1 MNQMRNKILILG
13 SSSWLGS
20 ALLNRLNTSKEDY
33 QLITTVYKNKIEL
46 DVDIEIV
53 DAQELKDYQIALETF
68 KPNVIVNFLR
78 GENEKGYDIHR
89 SIIDYCTKEKS
100 HYVYA
105 SSVLALDAYDN
116 IDLTEDL
123 LAKSLSEYGIF
134 KGNCEEMLYDSKID
148 WTVLRFSSL
157 QGYCAHKHTR
167 NEVFLSKLFNGKKIY
182 VDLGVVQ
189 NRMFVNDMILI
200 VEKIIERTI
209 KGIIHIGTTDSSDE
223 INFLRKQ
230 ANLFGYSSDRI
241 QESGNQRN
249 VNLNC
254 IPSKIHELF
263 GDDFILDEKITLE
276 KINRIKEFDKYRK
289 I

>member
-1 MNQMRNKILILG
+1 MKKKILILG
-13 SSSWLGS
+13 SASWLGS
-20 ALLNRLNTSKEDY
+20 ALLNKLNTNKEAY

-46 DVDIEIV
+46 DPDIEVIN
-53 DAQELKDYQIALETF
+53 AQELKDYQVILNTF

-78 GENEKGYDIHR
+78 GENEQGYNIHE
-89 SIIDYCTKEKS
+89 SIIDFCIKEKS
-100 HYVYA
+100 HYIFA
-105 SSVLALDAYDN
+105 SSVLVLDAHKN
-116 IDLTEDL
+116 IDLTEDV

-148 WTVLRFSSL
+148 WTILRFSSL

-182 VDLGVVQ
+182 VDSGVVQ
-189 NRMFVNDMILI
+189 NRMFVDDMILI
-200 VEKIIERTI
+200 VEKIIEITI

-230 ANLFGYSSDRI
+230 ANLFGYSPDRI

-263 GDDFILDEKITLE
+263 GDDFKLDEKITLE

>member
-13 SSSWLGS
+13 STSWLGS
-20 ALLNRLNTSKEDY
+20 ALLNRLNTNKEAY

-46 DVDIEIV
+46 DPDIEVIN
-53 DAQELKDYQIALETF
+53 AQELKDYQVILNTF

-78 GENEKGYDIHR
+78 GENEQGYNIHE
-89 SIIDYCTKEKS
+89 SIIDFCTKEKS
-100 HYVYA
+100 HYIFA
-105 SSVLALDAYDN
+105 SSVLVLDAHEN
-116 IDLTEDL
+116 IDLTEDV

-134 KGNCEEMLYDSKID
+134 KGYCEEKLYDSKID

-167 NEVFLSKLFNGKKIY
+167 NEVFLSKLFKGKKIY

-263 GDDFILDEKITLE
+263 GDDFKLDEKITLE

>member
-1 MNQMRNKILILG
+1 MRKRILILG
-13 SSSWLGS
+13 STSWLGS
-20 ALLNRLNTSKEDY
+20 ALLNRLNTNKEDY
-33 QLITTVYKNKIEL
+33 QLITSVYKNKIDL

-53 DAQELKDYQIALETF
+53 NAQELKDYQTALQTF

-78 GENEKGYDIHR
+78 GENEEGYNIHR
-89 SIIDYCTKEKS
+89 SIIDFCNKEKS
-100 HYVYA
+100 HYIYA

-116 IDLTEDL
+116 IDLTEDI
-123 LAKSLSEYGIF
+123 LARSLSEYGIF
-134 KGNCEEMLYDSKID
+134 KGNCEEMLYNSKID

-167 NEVFLSKLFNGKKIY
+167 NEAFLNRLWNDEKVY
-182 VDLGVVQ
+182 VDTGVVQ
-189 NRMFVNDMILI
+189 NRMFVDDMILI

-223 INFLRKQ
+223 IDFLRKQ

-254 IPSKIHELF
+254 IPSKIYELF
-263 GDDFILDEKITLE
+263 GDDFKLDEENTLE
-276 KINRIKEFDKYRK
+276 RINKIKEFDKYRK
-289 I
+289 T

>member
-1 MNQMRNKILILG
+1 MRNKILILG

-33 QLITTVYKNKIEL
+33 QLITTVHKNKIEL

-78 GENEKGYDIHR
+78 GENEKGYDIHK

-157 QGYCAHKHTR
+157 QGHCAHKHTR
-167 NEVFLSKLFNGKKIY
+167 NEAFLNRLSNGEKVY
-182 VDLGVVQ
+182 VDSGVVQ
-189 NRMFVNDMILI
+189 NRMLVDDMILI

-209 KGIIHIGTTDSSDE
+209 KGIIHIGTTDLSDE
-223 INFLRKQ
+223 IDFLRKQ

-263 GDDFILDEKITLE
+263 GDDFKLDEENTLE
-276 KINRIKEFDKYRK
+276 RINMIKEFDKYRK
-289 I
+289 T

>member
-1 MNQMRNKILILG
+1 MRNKILILG

>member
-1 MNQMRNKILILG
+1 MRNKILILG

-33 QLITTVYKNKIEL
+33 QLITTVHKNKIEL

-53 DAQELKDYQIALETF
+53 DAQELKDYQIAFETF

-78 GENEKGYDIHR
+78 GENEKGYDIHK

-157 QGYCAHKHTR
+157 QGHCAHKHTR
-167 NEVFLSKLFNGKKIY
+167 NEAFLNRLSNGEKVY
-182 VDLGVVQ
+182 VDSGVVQ
-189 NRMFVNDMILI
+189 NRMLVDDMILI

-209 KGIIHIGTTDSSDE
+209 KGIIHIGTTDLSDE
-223 INFLRKQ
+223 IDFLRKQ

-263 GDDFILDEKITLE
+263 GDDFKLDEENTLE
-276 KINRIKEFDKYRK
+276 RINMIKEFDKYRK
-289 I
+289 T

>member
-1 MNQMRNKILILG
+1 MKKKILILG
-13 SSSWLGS
+13 STSWLGS
-20 ALLNRLNTSKEDY
+20 ALLNRLNTNKEEY

-46 DVDIEIV
+46 DADIEV
-53 DAQELKDYQIALETF
+53 VNAHELKDYQVILETF

-78 GENEKGYDIHR
+78 GEDEEGYNIHK
-89 SIIDYCTKEKS
+89 SIIDFSNKEKS
-100 HYVYA
+100 HYIYA

-116 IDLTEDL
+116 VDLTEDV
-123 LAKSLSEYGIF
+123 LARSLSEYGTF
-134 KGNCEEMLYDSKID
+134 KGNCEEMFYDSKID

-167 NEVFLSKLFNGKKIY
+167 NEAFLNRLLNDEKIY
-182 VDLGVVQ
+182 VDSGVVQ
-189 NRMFVNDMILI
+189 NRMFVDDMILI

-209 KGIIHIGTTDSSDE
+209 KGIIHIGTIDSSDE
-223 INFLRKQ
+223 IDFLRKQ
-230 ANLFGYSSDRI
+230 ANLFGYGSERV

-263 GDDFILDEKITLE
+263 GDDFKLDEKNTLE
-276 KINRIKEFDKYRK
+276 KINKIKEFDKYRK